1 MTVRIWFFY
10 LITGDQI
17 LILTAFVRLRT
28 NKRPDLHYYKR
39 SSRNVS
45 LKFQISLT
53 KNTLY
58 WEYIRLD
65 YNCKMFPSLHA
76 MHAFHKFISQIAL
89 YMFQSIL
96 DWSFGSVNSVTSF
109 GRKRILQE
117 VIEMYKTDRL
127 KEKNLIFTLKLTKLC
142 NNTLCKLL
150 IKK

>member
-1 MTVRIWFFY
+1 MDLPMTVRIWFFY

-28 NKRPDLHYYKR
+28 NKRPGLHCYKR
-39 SSRNVS
+39 SSRNDS

-89 YMFQSIL
+89 YTFQSIL
-96 DWSFGSVNSVTSF
+96 DWCFGNVNSVTSLVENEYC
-109 GRKRILQE
+109 RRSLRCIKQIA
-117 VIEMYKTDRL
+117 L
-127 KEKNLIFTLKLTKLC
+127 K
-142 NNTLCKLL
+142 
-150 IKK
+150 KKI